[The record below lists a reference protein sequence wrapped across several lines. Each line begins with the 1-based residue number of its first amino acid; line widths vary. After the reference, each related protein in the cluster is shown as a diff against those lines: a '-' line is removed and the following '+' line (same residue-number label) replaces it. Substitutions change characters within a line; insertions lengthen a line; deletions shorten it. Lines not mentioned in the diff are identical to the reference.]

1 MKFLLIYGVLFLL
14 LWTKGSAIDRE
25 ESLTDYTAEEEIVN
39 EPVLVEVSSSDF
51 KKQPHSVF
59 SDSKGFESGYSNRFI
74 GRERSKL
81 EYFIL

>member
-39 EPVLVEVSSSDF
+39 EPVLVEVS
-51 KKQPHSVF
+51 F